1 MQIEVKTKAR
11 ITKSGDPE
19 VVLTMTILPRGS
31 GNRGTV
37 RRLGQVA
44 KNHAIMGPYVKR
56 VICGSSRLTLHLRA
70 GLGLMK
76 AVLEITREVEG
87 SRDVPGQLPLFG

>member
-1 MQIEVKTKAR
+1 VQIEVKTKAR
-11 ITKSGDPE
+11 LTRSGEPE
-19 VVLTMTILPRGS
+19 VVLTMTLLPRGS
-31 GNRGTV
+31 GNRGHV

-44 KNHAIMGPYVKR
+44 KNHPIMGPYVKR

-76 AVLEITREVEG
+76 AVLEITSEVEG
-87 SRDVPGQLPLFG
+87 KRDIPGQLPLFS